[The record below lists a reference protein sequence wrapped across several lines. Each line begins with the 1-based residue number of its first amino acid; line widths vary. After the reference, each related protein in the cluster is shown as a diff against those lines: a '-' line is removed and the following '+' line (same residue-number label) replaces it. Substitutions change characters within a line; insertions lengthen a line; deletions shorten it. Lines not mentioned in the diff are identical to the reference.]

1 MLSKRPPGMMVRAAA
16 AGLDLGALA
25 AGLNQ
30 PIGPVRAQAMIQR
43 ALDLTGE
50 VRALGTALLG
60 AIEKQEGETLGL
72 LRQKQE
78 IRVQEMTREVRY
90 LQWKQTEEASE
101 GLLRSRASA
110 LERYDFAL
118 RQLGQRRDSKAQP
131 DTLSLSGRRL
141 QGRRRSG
148 CAAR

>member
-1 MLSKRPPGMMVRAAA
+1 
-16 AGLDLGALA
+16 
-25 AGLNQ
+25 
-30 PIGPVRAQAMIQR
+30 MIQR

-131 DTLSLSGRRL
+131 DTLSTRPCRRW
-141 QGRRRSG
+141 
-148 CAAR
+148 